1 MTESQVKHQASS
13 PLGFSKNGYWLITKR
28 VLQKMQEDNLSL
40 ISAGV
45 AFYFLLA
52 IFPLLAAMV
61 SLYGFFVSADTLH
74 LHMQYLVGIVPVESR
89 YILEEQIEQV
99 VTKTKTTLGIGLIV
113 SLLLAIWSGGKGS
126 QALVTACN
134 ITYDEKS
141 KRSFLLQIMIRIMFT
156 LGAVFILLISLF
168 TITLLPSVLDYIGG
182 IQLSEQGAR
191 WISWPIL
198 MVIFQFTLAA
208 VYRYA
213 PARRNAKWR
222 WVTPG
227 SFVATVLWISASFA
241 FSYYLN
247 NFAKYNETYGS
258 IGGVIIL
265 LMWFYLS
272 AFIILLG
279 AEINSAME
287 LHTRIDTTV
296 GEEKPIG
303 ERGAYVADNTYN
315 DTLN

>member
-1 MTESQVKHQASS
+1 MTESKVKHHANS
-13 PLGFSKNGYWLITKR
+13 PLGFTKNGYWLITKR
-28 VLQKMQEDNLSL
+28 VFQKMQEDNLSL

-74 LHMQYLVGIVPVESR
+74 QHMQYLVGIVPVESR

-141 KRSFLLQIMIRIMFT
+141 KRHFLLQIMIRITFT
-156 LGAVFILLISLF
+156 LGAIFILLISLF
-168 TITLLPSVLDYIGG
+168 TITLLPSVLAYIGG
-182 IQLSEQGAR
+182 IQLSEQEAR

-213 PARRNAKWR
+213 PARKNAKWR

-247 NFAKYNETYGS
+247 HFAKFNETYGS

-287 LHTRIDTTV
+287 LFTHKDTTV
-296 GEEKPIG
+296 GEDKPIG

-315 DTLN
+315 DTLK